1 MLHDPWLDRWLP
13 AIRARAG
20 EQPVLEIGCG
30 DGHDTR
36 TLVRAGLEVMA
47 FDLSDAAVRRA
58 RQAAPAARIEQRD
71 IRDPLPQ
78 SGSGFG
84 VVIASLSLHYF
95 PWSETLDIA
104 ARIHLVMAPG
114 GLLLCRLNSTE
125 DHHFGARGHPE
136 IEPHLH
142 LVDGSPKRFFTEAA
156 VRELFADRWTLVSLE
171 HRTTRKY
178 LRSKALWEVAV
189 AA

>member
-13 AIRARAG
+13 AIGARASG
-20 EQPVLEIGCG
+20 RPVLEIGCG
-30 DGHDTR
+30 DGDDTR
-36 TLVRAGLEVMA
+36 TLVNAGFDVMA

-78 SGSGFG
+78 TGNGFG

-104 ARIHLVMAPG
+104 ARIHRVLAPG

-125 DHHFGARGHPE
+125 DHHFGARGHPV
-136 IEPHLH
+136 IEPHYH
-142 LVDGSPKRFFTEAA
+142 LVNGSPKRFFTEAA
-156 VRELFADRWTLVSLE
+156 VRELFAEPWTVIALE

-178 LRSKALWEVAV
+178 LRTKAFWEVA
-189 AA
+189 ASA